1 VISEV
6 RNKQGKVLATWRLW
20 TNVEDTVK
28 AEEIALWYYW
38 RWKIESFFKLL
49 KRGGQQ
55 IEQWQQ
61 ESAEAIAK
69 RLLIVAQVGVLVW
82 AVAVSKEEKAAR
94 IREFLISLS
103 GRQMKRGAAYT
114 ASALLVGRWQF
125 LAIIDALERHTAAEL
140 REMANEFLRLLG
152 SESNFKVVKEL
163 V

>member
-1 VISEV
+1 MISEV

-20 TNVEDTVK
+20 TNVAKQVK

-49 KRGGQQ
+49 KKGGQQ

-69 RLLIVAQVGVLVW
+69 RLLIVAQVCILVW
-82 AVAVSKEEKAAR
+82 ALAISKEENASA
-94 IREFLISLS
+94 IREFLVSLS
-103 GRQMKRGAAYT
+103 GRQMKRGVAYT
-114 ASALLVGRWQF
+114 ASALLVGMWQF
-125 LAIIDALERHTAAEL
+125 LAIIDALERHTTAEL

-152 SESNFKVVKEL
+152 SESNFKDVKEL